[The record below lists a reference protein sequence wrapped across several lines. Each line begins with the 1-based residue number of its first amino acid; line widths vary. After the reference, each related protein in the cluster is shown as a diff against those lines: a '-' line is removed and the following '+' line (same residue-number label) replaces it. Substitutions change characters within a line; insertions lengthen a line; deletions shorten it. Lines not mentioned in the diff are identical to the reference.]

1 MTYNYNFC
9 KNAYPYTFVSSC
21 AIVAPRAI
29 VATHINVY
37 PYSIVAPQAIEM
49 SIIIIK
55 LLLAFS
61 HCRLPDPNNN
71 KAFFFYFSDCFTLC
85 FPRCLIT
92 DIKRGSSAGLWRYL
106 FLLSARCEFLN
117 CILTALF
124 AALATCNS
132 QC

>member
-55 LLLAFS
+55 VLLAFL
-61 HCRLPDPNNN
+61 HCRLPDPHNN
-71 KAFFFYFSDCFTLC
+71 KCFFFFIFSDRFTCF
-85 FPRCLIT
+85 F
-92 DIKRGSSAGLWRYL
+92 SSPPHYRYQAGEQCRFVALS
-106 FLLSARCEFLN
+106 LLVASVL
-117 CILTALF
+117 
-124 AALATCNS
+124 
-132 QC
+132 